1 MKTIHKILFLSIFM
15 LIAFNY
21 SVFSQSTTFCGG
33 CDNAENIIL
42 DGVFS
47 MKVGECDVDV
57 TYDFRN
63 CGTPPNQIP
72 TLDIKQI
79 NIDNCGGA
87 TPDEDEVMSQ
97 VKRHMLLFTHYWSN
111 DPSPVPDDFEVAIN
125 APACFE
131 FVSNGTFSESFAIYP
146 PNLFK
151 IDCPDCCSNT
161 YTIDATGSSVY
172 IDNIDRRP
180 SNSTSCTFGSTCVNA
195 CAEDELEE
203 GDLVS
208 TFIDNS
214 CYSESSGTISF
225 KFFESTIDQ
234 GTYTANF
241 NSVMYFTDNF
251 NGSYEVSP
259 FFINS
264 KMNRIDSEDRF
275 QDYIEELLFKRES
288 VLGVD
293 KEDDMILKLKPCWK
307 NEGQNTY
314 PCANDV
320 CCSFTFT
327 FMPPNYTTYTR
338 TGTSSATCSAPC
350 DINVC
355 ERISNNM
362 NGGTITNQKAIFDIE
377 KNEDIH
383 SKVEIYPNPSFGLA
397 TIKIESELNG
407 QGKFKIHTVDGQTIA
422 TRIFSKESD
431 VFNYEINTK
440 SFTNG
445 TYYIGV
451 YIDEKNIKTLKLII
465 NN

>member
-1 MKTIHKILFLSIFM
+1 MNNLIRMILMSLIIFASCNV
-15 LIAFNY
+15 LY
-21 SVFSQSTTFCGG
+21 SQSTTFCGG
-33 CDNAENIIL
+33 CENAENIIL

-79 NIDNCGGA
+79 NIDNCGGT

-111 DPSPVPDDFEVAIN
+111 DPSPVPDDFEVVIN
-125 APACFE
+125 APACFD
-131 FVSNGTFSESFAIYP
+131 FVNNGTFSESSTTFVNVP
-146 PNLFK
+146 
-151 IDCPDCCSNT
+151 DCMDCCSNS
-161 YTIDATGSSVY
+161 YTIDATGNSVY
-172 IDNIDRRP
+172 IDNMDRRGT
-180 SNSTSCTFGSTCVNA
+180 NSTTCPINSPCTNV

-203 GDLVS
+203 GDMVS

-264 KMNRIDSEDRF
+264 KTNRIDSDTRF

-314 PCANDV
+314 PCEDV
-320 CCSFTFT
+320 TCCSFTFT
-327 FMPPNYTTYTR
+327 FNPPTYTTYTR
-338 TGTSSATCSAPC
+338 TGTSSATCTASC
-350 DINVC
+350 NIDVC
-355 ERISNNM
+355 NYISTNM
-362 NGGTITNQKAIFDIE
+362 NSGTIYNQKAIFDTE
-377 KNEDIH
+377 TNENKN
-383 SKVEIYPNPSFGLA
+383 SQVEIYPNPSYGIS
-397 TIKIESELNG
+397 TIKIQSELSG
-407 QGKFKIHTVDGQTIA
+407 RGKLKIHTVDGQTIA
-422 TRIFSKESD
+422 TRTFTKETNL
-431 VFNYEINTK
+431 FHFELNTK
-440 SFTNG
+440 TFTNG